1 MPALHLGVSCD
12 SMCLEGSTPGAPAAR
27 FSHKSTFNAVL
38 ANTEKNQSYNHRCLE
53 WTRERQLNQC
63 LTHQGREKIKLP
75 SMQGRKNRQG
85 TENMEKLCKN
95 FFLKIYSRG
104 RKYIQI
110 LTYKHSWN
118 HKETAALGEKI
129 WSTLS
134 AGLQVISSIFT
145 SYFCFSAFFK
155 QVKLFQLI
163 KSKQG
168 KKAPE
173 FKKKSVCVPWLINR
187 VKNKCINVG
196 GSKKILNLTK

>member
-53 WTRERQLNQC
+53 WTRERQLNQR

-75 SMQGRKNRQG
+75 SMQGRKNWQG

-145 SYFCFSAFFK
+145 TVIFVSVLSSSKWNYSNLVSLSK
-155 QVKLFQLI
+155 VKKHLN
-163 KSKQG
+163 SKRNQ
-168 KKAPE
+168 
-173 FKKKSVCVPWLINR
+173 SVFH
-187 VKNKCINVG
+187 
-196 GSKKILNLTK
+196 GSLTE